1 MYKSETRMF
10 AWEGPRK
17 QPMARVSLAALV
29 SGADDENPIELTRW
43 NKSNGGDALRSKGAR
58 SREPTERVFQTMK
71 SIN

>member
-1 MYKSETRMF
+1 
-10 AWEGPRK
+10 
-17 QPMARVSLAALV
+17 MARVSLAALV